1 MDNKGYIEKLYELAD
16 GSGTLKLPCIPT
28 RGVVVL
34 PGSQTVFEIGRRKS
48 VFAARKALSDNGLVF
63 LTAQREEELERPAS
77 ADQLSTVGTVC
88 SVRQLVDTAGN
99 IMRCTVD
106 GIARAKMTDF
116 SARGNGYRAEIELL
130 PNYAEDN
137 MSANDMEALKR
148 ELKERYFE
156 FVHSANNMTDYTPEE
171 LYPDDTALDVYEA
184 IAFTIPMG
192 FADKQELNTLNTLF
206 EKMSLLS
213 VILLK
218 ETDINQLEAQIHE
231 TVQNAVNRNQR
242 EFYIREQINALQ
254 NELGEGDMGDM
265 AEIDNF
271 RSKLEA
277 IQHIDD
283 DSRSKIAEEIDRYAH
298 MPAFSQEASTL
309 RSYIDTVLTMPWDSV
324 SDETADVKK
333 AEKVLDEDHYG
344 LEKVKQRVLENI
356 AVRQIS
362 PEVKGQIIC
371 LYGPPGVGKTSVAKS
386 IARALDRKYVRVALG
401 GVRDE
406 SEIRGHRK
414 TYVGSMPG
422 RIVAALRQ
430 VGVRN
435 PVMLL
440 DEIDKIS
447 RDFRGDPSSALLEV
461 LDSEQNVTFRD
472 HYTEVAFDL
481 SDVLFITTA
490 NSLDTIDP
498 PLLDRMEIIELSSYT
513 REEKFNIAKKH
524 LIPKQLK
531 KFGLRSS
538 QLKIADTAIYAM
550 IDSYTREA
558 GVRKLEQQIAALCR
572 KSARKLVEGEEKV
585 TIKSGNIDSFLGHKK
600 HTEDYFIKTPSV
612 GCVNGLAW
620 TSVGGVIMPLEV
632 LVLDG
637 KGKTQ
642 LTGSLGDVMKE
653 SAQLAVSNAR
663 QFAEKYGIDK
673 DFYENKD
680 IHIHAPE
687 GATPKDGPSAGVTM
701 VTALISALSG
711 IKVRPDVAMTGEI
724 TLTGKVLPIGGL
736 REKTMAAYKAGMKT
750 VVIPR
755 ANEGDLDEV
764 ENIVKQ
770 NVEFRL
776 ADTIAD
782 VLNTALITGEEK
794 SGSADGE
801 PQTEQNDQKDKAVGR
816 RRGRPSSKKAPVPQP
831 TAETVT
837 EAGNV

>member
-1 MDNKGYIEKLYELAD
+1 MDINDNLKKLIETAEKD
-16 GSGTLKLPCIPT
+16 GSVRLPCIPT
-28 RGVVVL
+28 RGVVVF
-34 PGSQTVFEIGRRKS
+34 PGSQAVFEVGRRKS
-48 VFAARKALSDNGLVF
+48 VFSARKALAEDGLVF
-63 LTAQREEELERPAS
+63 LTAQYDEELERPAS
-77 ADQLSTVGTVC
+77 ADQLYEIGTIC

-106 GIARAKMTDF
+106 GMARAKLTEF
-116 SARGNGYRAEIELL
+116 STRGNGYKASVTIL
-130 PNYAEDN
+130 PNYAEEVVPEN
-137 MSANDMEALKR
+137 ELEALKR
-148 ELKERYFE
+148 EVKDRYYE
-156 FVHSANNMTDYTPEE
+156 FIRAAGPMTDITPEE
-171 LYPDDTALDVYEA
+171 LYPDDTALDVFET
-184 IAFTIPMG
+184 IAFSVPIAFP
-192 FADKQELNTLNTLF
+192 DKQAIHTADTLS
-206 EKMSLLS
+206 EKLS
-213 VILLK
+213 VLGVTLAK
-218 ETDINQLEAQIHE
+218 ETDIARLEAQIHE

-254 NELGEGDMGDM
+254 NELGEGEAGDM
-265 AEIDNF
+265 AEIEGF
-271 RSKLEA
+271 KKKLEA
-277 IQHIDD
+277 IKHIDE
-283 DSRSKIAEEIDRYAH
+283 DSRKKIAEEIDRYTH
-298 MPAFSQEASTL
+298 MPAFSQESGTL
-309 RSYIDTVLTMPWDSV
+309 RSYIDTVLTMPWDELSA
-324 SDETADVKK
+324 ETADVKR
-333 AEKVLDEDHYG
+333 AEKILDEDHYG

-356 AVRQIS
+356 AVRQLS

-461 LDSEQNVTFRD
+461 LDSEQNVSFRD

-531 KFGLRSS
+531 KFGLKAS
-538 QLKIADTAIYAM
+538 QVKINDTAIYAM

-572 KSARKLVEGEEKV
+572 KSARRLVEGEEKIA
-585 TIKSGNIDSFLGHKK
+585 IKSGNIDSFLGHKK
-600 HTEDYFIKTPSV
+600 HTDDYYIKTPSV

-637 KGKTQ
+637 KGKIQ

-663 QFAEKYGIDK
+663 QLADKYGIDK
-673 DFYENKD
+673 SFYENKD

-701 VTALISALSG
+701 LTALISALSG
-711 IKVRPDVAMTGEI
+711 INVRPDVAMTGEI
-724 TLTGKVLPIGGL
+724 TLTGRVLPIGGL

-750 VVIPR
+750 VVIPH
-755 ANEGDLDEV
+755 ANEGDLDDV
-764 ENIVKQ
+764 EPIVKQ

-776 ADTIAD
+776 ADTIED
-782 VLNTALITGEEK
+782 VLKVALITEPEK
-794 SGSADGE
+794 SAPADSTPE
-801 PQTEQNDQKDKAVGR
+801 NEQPAVRR
-816 RRGRPSSKKAPVPQP
+816 RRGRPPKNAPVLQP

-837 EAGNV
+837 EAGSI